1 MTDLNLLP
9 APTTRVGVTG
19 VRPGPARPP
28 VRQVS
33 ALVTLRAMFA
43 REFRVMRRQGPT
55 VLARVT
61 LQPLLTVF
69 VFAFVLPNLGGGNP
83 VPRSYDLATIL
94 VPGMIAT
101 ATVMTGMM
109 AVIFPLVAEIGWAK
123 EITDRVLAPL
133 PLWGIAVQKMLAGT
147 LQSLLAGLAVIPI
160 ALFVH
165 APGHAPRVHVTNWP
179 VLVAMLL
186 CAALVSPAIGLFLST
201 VLDPQKTGSMFSF
214 LLLPAAMLGC
224 VYYPWQALA
233 PIRWLQIVV
242 LVNPVVYAS
251 EGLRGV
257 LTPGVAHLP
266 TWICLTVL
274 GGGALLVGFA
284 ATRTFARRVV
294 D

>member
-1 MTDLNLLP
+1 
-9 APTTRVGVTG
+9 
-19 VRPGPARPP
+19 
-28 VRQVS
+28 
-33 ALVTLRAMFA
+33 MFA

-233 PIRWLQIVV
+233 PIRWLQVVV